1 VLAGSEIALAL
12 VLLTGAGLAIRS
24 FVALRSID
32 PGFDPHGV
40 LTAEVSLKGT
50 AEQPAGRRLA
60 FYTAALERVR
70 RLPGVESASLINHV
84 PIAGDLWGAPFMVE
98 GRPRPQPADVPRAA
112 YRVVFP
118 GYFTAMRL
126 PILRG
131 RDVTDA
137 DRLGSPDVVL
147 VNDFLARRYWPNEDA
162 IGKRIALDP
171 EAERPAWVTVIGVVK
186 NAVQSDWASP
196 ASEEM
201 FLPYLQDRQ
210 YLENAGGHVG
220 WMTLVVRASCAE
232 SRRCN
237 AGSLAPA
244 VRESIASLDRA
255 VPVTAVQTMD
265 DVIAGANA
273 RPRFTLVLLATFAGV
288 ALVLAA
294 VGIYGVIS
302 YAVSR
307 RTHEIGVRMALGA
320 TPRSVVRLIVGQGMR
335 VVAAGVAV
343 GLAGALLV
351 TRLMTNV
358 VYGIRVTDPVTYA
371 AVSVLLVVVA
381 LVASYVP
388 ARRATRI
395 DPLAS
400 MRAD

>member
-1 VLAGSEIALAL
+1 
-12 VLLTGAGLAIRS
+12 
-24 FVALRSID
+24 
-32 PGFDPHGV
+32 
-40 LTAEVSLKGT
+40 
-50 AEQPAGRRLA
+50 
-60 FYTAALERVR
+60 VR

-84 PIAGDLWGAPFMVE
+84 PIAGDIWGVPFIVE
-98 GRPRPQPADVPRAA
+98 GRPRPQPADVPSAA

-118 GYFTAMRL
+118 GYFKTMGL

-137 DRLGSPDVVL
+137 DRLGAPGVVL
-147 VNDFLARRYWPNEDA
+147 VNDFMARRYWPNEDA
-162 IGKRIALDP
+162 IGKRISVDP
-171 EAERPAWVTVIGVVK
+171 GDGPPAWATIVGVVK
-186 NAVQSDWASP
+186 NAVRSDWASP
-196 ASEEM
+196 AEEEM
-201 FLPYLQDRQ
+201 FMPYLQNRQ
-210 YLENAGGHVG
+210 YLESDGGHVAY
-220 WMTLVVRASCAE
+220 MTLVLRPACAPGA
-232 SRRCN
+232 RCN
-237 AGSLAPA
+237 AASLVPA
-244 VRESIASLDRA
+244 VRDVIGSLDRA

-265 DVIAGANA
+265 EVVAGANA
-273 RPRFTLVLLATFAGV
+273 RPRFTLVLLVTFAVV

-320 TPRSVVRLIVGQGMR
+320 TPRNVVRLVIGQGMR
-335 VVAAGVAV
+335 VVVVGVVA

-358 VYGIRVTDPVTYA
+358 VYGVRVTDPLTYGA
-371 AVSVLLVVVA
+371 VA
-381 LVASYVP
+381 LLLTLVALLASYIP

>member
-1 VLAGSEIALAL
+1 
-12 VLLTGAGLAIRS
+12 
-24 FVALRSID
+24 VA
-32 PGFDPHGV
+32 
-40 LTAEVSLKGT
+40 
-50 AEQPAGRRLA
+50 
-60 FYTAALERVR
+60 
-70 RLPGVESASLINHV
+70 
-84 PIAGDLWGAPFMVE
+84 E
-98 GRPRPQPADVPRAA
+98 GRPRPQPADVPRAV

-118 GYFTAMRL
+118 GYFETMRL

-137 DRLGSPDVVL
+137 DRLGAPEVVL

-171 EAERPAWVTVIGVVK
+171 DAEKPVWVTVVGVVK
-186 NAVQSDWASP
+186 NAVRADWAAP
-196 ASEEM
+196 AEEEM

-210 YLENAGGHVG
+210 YLESNGGHVAY
-220 WMTLVVRASCAE
+220 MTLVVRASCA
-232 SRRCN
+232 SSSRCN

-244 VRESIASLDRA
+244 VRDVMASLDRA
-255 VPVTAVQTMD
+255 VPVMAVQTMD
-265 DVIAGANA
+265 DVVAGANA
-273 RPRFTLVLLATFAGV
+273 RPRFTLVLLATFAVV

-320 TPRSVVRLIVGQGMR
+320 TPRNVVRLIMGQGMR
-335 VVAAGVAV
+335 VVTVGVIT
-343 GLAGALLV
+343 GLAGALVV

-358 VYGIRVTDPVTYA
+358 VYGIRVTDPLTYG
-371 AVSVLLVVVA
+371 AVALLLTVVA
-381 LVASYVP
+381 LLASYIP

-395 DPLAS
+395 DPLTS
-400 MRAD
+400 MHVD

>member
-1 VLAGSEIALAL
+1 
-12 VLLTGAGLAIRS
+12 
-24 FVALRSID
+24 
-32 PGFDPHGV
+32 
-40 LTAEVSLKGT
+40 
-50 AEQPAGRRLA
+50 
-60 FYTAALERVR
+60 
-70 RLPGVESASLINHV
+70 
-84 PIAGDLWGAPFMVE
+84 
-98 GRPRPQPADVPRAA
+98 
-112 YRVVFP
+112 
-118 GYFTAMRL
+118 
-126 PILRG
+126 
-131 RDVTDA
+131 
-137 DRLGSPDVVL
+137 
-147 VNDFLARRYWPNEDA
+147 
-162 IGKRIALDP
+162 
-171 EAERPAWVTVIGVVK
+171 
-186 NAVQSDWASP
+186 VQSDWASP

-210 YLENAGGHVG
+210 YLENNGGHVG
-220 WMTLVVRASCAE
+220 WMTLVVRASCGQ
-232 SRRCN
+232 SRQCN
-237 AGSLAPA
+237 AGALAPA

-265 DVIAGANA
+265 DVVAGANA

-335 VVAAGVAV
+335 VVAVGVAV

-400 MRAD
+400 MRTD

>member
-1 VLAGSEIALAL
+1 
-12 VLLTGAGLAIRS
+12 
-24 FVALRSID
+24 
-32 PGFDPHGV
+32 
-40 LTAEVSLKGT
+40 
-50 AEQPAGRRLA
+50 
-60 FYTAALERVR
+60 
-70 RLPGVESASLINHV
+70 
-84 PIAGDLWGAPFMVE
+84 
-98 GRPRPQPADVPRAA
+98 
-112 YRVVFP
+112 
-118 GYFTAMRL
+118 
-126 PILRG
+126 
-131 RDVTDA
+131 
-137 DRLGSPDVVL
+137 VVL
-147 VNDFLARRYWPNEDA
+147 VNEFLARRYWPNEDA

-171 EAERPAWVTVIGVVK
+171 EAERPTWVTVIGVVK
-186 NAVQSDWASP
+186 NAVRSDWAAP
-196 ASEEM
+196 AAEEI

-210 YLENAGGHVG
+210 YLESDGGHVG

-232 SRRCN
+232 RRWCN

-255 VPVTAVQTMD
+255 VPVTAVQSMD
-265 DVIAGANA
+265 DVVAGANA

-320 TPRSVVRLIVGQGMR
+320 TPGNVVRLIVGQGMR
-335 VVAAGVAV
+335 VVAVGVAV

-358 VYGIRVTDPVTYA
+358 VYGTRVTDPLTYA
-371 AVSVLLVVVA
+371 AVSVLLVAVA